1 MMYNKVMLN
10 DLKKALTSV
19 KEFKAFL
26 KKYSE
31 VITYLFFGAMT
42 TLINLVSFWTLS
54 TVFHLETITATVIAW
69 VIAVI
74 FAFVTNKIWVFKS
87 KSKNTQETTKEA
99 VTFMIVRLVTLGVEV
114 FLMWLMV
121 DNFKQNKLIWKLL
134 CSVVT
139 TVLNYIFSKLIVFK
153 EKKTK

>member
-42 TLINLVSFWTLS
+42 TLINLASFWTLS

-87 KSKNTQETTKEA
+87 KPP
-99 VTFMIVRLVTLGVEV
+99 R
-114 FLMWLMV
+114 
-121 DNFKQNKLIWKLL
+121 KQ
-134 CSVVT
+134 
-139 TVLNYIFSKLIVFK
+139 
-153 EKKTK
+153 

>member
-1 MMYNKVMLN
+1 
-10 DLKKALTSV
+10 
-19 KEFKAFL
+19 
-26 KKYSE
+26 
-31 VITYLFFGAMT
+31 MT

-121 DNFKQNKLIWKLL
+121 DNFKQDKLIWKLL